1 MYPLSSPS
9 GTMSS
14 ILDVWQTIMAKDHSI
29 NINATELAVIAAAL
43 FFSFHLFFLIY
54 FSVYFL
60 KLSME
65 PPLLD

>member
-1 MYPLSSPS
+1 
-9 GTMSS
+9 
-14 ILDVWQTIMAKDHSI
+14 MAKDHSI

-65 PPLLD
+65 PPLLDWGYIEPIQSIFLRVYGH

>member
-1 MYPLSSPS
+1 
-9 GTMSS
+9 
-14 ILDVWQTIMAKDHSI
+14 MAKDHSI

-43 FFSFHLFFLIY
+43 FFSFHLFLLIY

-65 PPLLD
+65 PPLLDWGYIEPIQSIFLRVYGH